1 MSSEEKQIKQALNFV
16 AELDLLKEQWYEA
29 DKQMPIRMVWAVGK
43 QSEIEQKILDI
54 VLDKKRK

>member
-1 MSSEEKQIKQALNFV
+1 MSSEEKAIKQALNFV

-29 DKQMPIRMVWAVGK
+29 DKPLGFHYDKRM
-43 QSEIEQKILDI
+43 QIEQKILDL